1 MAHGSVRK
9 RGKSWTYIIPIGFYE
24 NGQVKYKW
32 VGGFKTKAEAE
43 REKSIAL
50 AEVYTGNYIEQSK
63 LTLAQYLKEWF
74 EGYSVN
80 LAPST
85 ARGYRVNIQKHI
97 NPLLGFIRLSDLNPI
112 LIQRA
117 YNQKIKEGLSPTTVI
132 YMHRVLHKALKQAVK
147 LRMIRFNP
155 AEDMEL
161 PKKKQYKSQVL
172 NEEQVK
178 KMLNTAKETN
188 AYISI
193 LLAVG
198 LGLRRGEVL
207 GLMWEDI
214 DFDRKVVSI
223 NRSVVYEDRQLRIG
237 DLKTRSSRRSI
248 LISDGIAK
256 ALKEH
261 RQKESGFVVSNEDQ
275 PLSPATLDKQ
285 YKAVLKK
292 AGLPNIRFH
301 DLRHTNA
308 TLMLKAGIHAKVAS
322 QRLGHS
328 TIGITMDL
336 YSHVM
341 HEMQEEAARILDV
354 E

>member
-1 MAHGSVRK
+1 MTGSIRK
-9 RGKSWTYIIPIGFYE
+9 RGNKWTIVFYLGKDE
-24 NGQVKYKW
+24 NGKPKYKW
-32 VGGFKTKAEAE
+32 KGGYRTKTEARKALN
-43 REKSIAL
+43 IAL
-50 AEVYTGNYIEQSK
+50 AEAQTGNYIEVSK
-63 LTLAQYLKEWF
+63 MPLGQYLNEWF

-97 NPLLGFIRLSDLNPI
+97 NPSLGFIRLCDLYP
-112 LIQRA
+112 LQIQKF

-155 AEDMEL
+155 VEDMEL
-161 PKKKQYKSQVL
+161 PKKKQFKAQVL

-178 KMLNTAKETN
+178 KMLNTAKKTS
-188 AYISI
+188 AYIPI

-223 NRSVVYEDRQLRIG
+223 DRSVVYEDRQLRIG

-248 LISDGIAK
+248 LISDGIAQI
-256 ALKEH
+256 LKEH
-261 RQKESGFVVSNEDQ
+261 QQKDSGFVVSNDDK

-341 HEMQEEAARILDV
+341 HDMQEEAAEILDF
-354 E
+354 